1 MIKFLMTKYR
11 SSRFHNAENGRRLAK
26 ILYWLTRFTSSS
38 KKIKKIGAVTFEL
51 DLREIIDA
59 SLYFA
64 STFEQDVENL
74 FKKYVHENNTVI
86 DVGANIGYHTL
97 HSAEYVG
104 PGGKVVAI
112 EPNQWAINRL
122 KRNLELNP
130 QIQERVQIIKVALS
144 DRDELSQEMSFQA
157 SYKLSGNNAAVSEI
171 VDVRSLD
178 SICAD
183 QDLIGINLI
192 KIDVDGF
199 EIKVLKGSLDLL
211 ARDHPT
217 LIVEFTPSVFSQ
229 LGDEVQSLEQS
240 LQSLGYSFFT
250 VDEDPIKDLTNH
262 LNQLHD
268 GDSEMVLLCVPQ

>member
-26 ILYWLTRFTSSS
+26 ILYWATRLTSSS
-38 KKIKKIGAVTFEL
+38 MKIKKIGQVTFEL
-51 DLREIIDA
+51 DLREIIDS

-74 FKKYVHENNTVI
+74 FQKYVHENNTVI

-104 PGGKVVAI
+104 RGGKVVAI
-112 EPNQWAINRL
+112 EPNQWAVNRL
-122 KRNLELNP
+122 RRNLELNP
-130 QIQERVQIIKVALS
+130 QIRERVQIIKVALS
-144 DRDELSQEMSFQA
+144 DRDELAQQMSFQA
-157 SYKLSGNNAAVSEI
+157 SYKLSGKNTAISEI
-171 VDVRSLD
+171 VDVQSLD
-178 SICAD
+178 SICD
-183 QDLIGINLI
+183 KQQLNGINLI

-199 EIKVLKGSLDLL
+199 EIKVLNGCLALL

-217 LIVEFTPSVFSQ
+217 LIVEFTPSVFRQ
-229 LGDEVQSLEQS
+229 LGDGIQPIDQI

-250 VDEDPIKDLTNH
+250 VTEDPIKDLTSH

-268 GDSEMVLLCVPQ
+268 GDSEMVLLRVL

>member
-11 SSRFHNAENGRRLAK
+11 GSRFHNAENGRRLAK

-104 PGGKVVAI
+104 GGGKVVAI

-122 KRNLELNP
+122 TRNLELNP
-130 QIQERVQIIKVALS
+130 QIQERVHIIKVALS

-157 SYKLSGNNAAVSEI
+157 SYKLSGKNAAVSEI

-178 SICAD
+178 SICD
-183 QDLIGINLI
+183 ENGLSGISLI

-199 EIKVLKGSLDLL
+199 EIKVLNGSLDLL

-217 LIVEFTPSVFSQ
+217 LIVEFTPSVFRQ
-229 LGDEVQSLEQS
+229 LGDEIQAVEQALRS
-240 LQSLGYSFFT
+240 IGYSFFT
-250 VDEDPIKDLTNH
+250 VSEDPIRDLTNH

-268 GDSEMVLLCVPQ
+268 GDSEMVLLRVM